1 MSREG
6 FIPSL
11 PQLADSLALCFLTSF
26 RPGAAHRT
34 QRSFSG
40 PCHVVLSTV
49 QIVSSRPAGDLFP
62 RRAQFTISGLIGLGQ
77 AHPGTSL
84 LWLTQIKLMSYLITG
99 MLSHDIHRP
108 PAPNTEEEGILQACM
123 LGVGN
128 SRPTENSAS
137 LNHIVIL

>member
-26 RPGAAHRT
+26 RLGAAHRT
-34 QRSFSG
+34 QRSFLG

-62 RRAQFTISGLIGLGQ
+62 RRAQFTISGLIVLGQ

-84 LWLTQIKLMSYLITG
+84 FLTQSQLMNYLITG

-108 PAPNTEEEGILQACM
+108 PAPNTEEEGILRACM